1 MKLQKNAGAVRGFAI
16 AMKWVSW
23 LQALPNKLTPPPFR
37 LIQIGSAFWQSRAL
51 YVAAKLDIAT
61 VLGDEKLDAEM
72 IATRVA
78 ANADAIGRLLRMLSS
93 IGVFDEVAPRVFR
106 NNKQSVHLRAD
117 NPKNVRAMILMHN
130 SEAMSRPWYEQFEN
144 GVREGVPPFELS
156 NGEALFDYLDRHA
169 EFDSL
174 FSEAM
179 DSVEALTGDSFATDF
194 NWGQFD
200 RVIDLGGSR
209 GAKSLAILKRH
220 LHLTA
225 LVVDRAQVIQ
235 TAPSYWAGKTSPTLL
250 SRISY
255 QVGDILESVPV
266 AINAKDI
273 YLLSAVLHGMDDD
286 LCIKVLSNLAIAAA
300 GTGAR
305 VALMELV
312 VADFK
317 ADFSSAAIDL
327 QMFMATN
334 GRERTLADWQ
344 RLFDPSG
351 WLLDEMVS
359 LRSFGKILVLRQQ

>member
-1 MKLQKNAGAVRGFAI
+1 MKLQKNAGVVRGFAI

-23 LQALPNKLTPPPFR
+23 LQAFLNILTPPPFR

-61 VLGDEKLDAEM
+61 VLGDEKLDAET
-72 IATRVA
+72 IATHVA
-78 ANADAIGRLLRMLSS
+78 ANADAIGRLLRMLAS

-106 NNKQSVHLRAD
+106 NNKLSVHLRAD

-130 SEAMSRPWYEQFEN
+130 SEAMSRPWFEQFEN
-144 GVREGVPPFELS
+144 GVREGIPPFELS
-156 NGEALFDYLDRHA
+156 NGEALYDYLDRHA

-179 DSVEALTGDSFATDF
+179 DSVEVLTGDSFVTDF

-235 TAPSYWAGKTSPTLL
+235 TVPSYWFGKTSPTLL
-250 SRISY
+250 SRI
-255 QVGDILESVPV
+255 
-266 AINAKDI
+266 
-273 YLLSAVLHGMDDD
+273 
-286 LCIKVLSNLAIAAA
+286 
-300 GTGAR
+300 
-305 VALMELV
+305 
-312 VADFK
+312 
-317 ADFSSAAIDL
+317 
-327 QMFMATN
+327 
-334 GRERTLADWQ
+334 
-344 RLFDPSG
+344 
-351 WLLDEMVS
+351 
-359 LRSFGKILVLRQQ
+359 